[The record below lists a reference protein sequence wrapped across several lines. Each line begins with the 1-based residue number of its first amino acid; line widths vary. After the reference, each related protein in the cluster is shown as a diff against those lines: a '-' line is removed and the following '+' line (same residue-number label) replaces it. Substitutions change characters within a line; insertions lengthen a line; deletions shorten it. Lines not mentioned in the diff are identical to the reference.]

1 MKKSFDVLKYK
12 LIAPIPSI
20 AIVLI
25 GLVMFFAI
33 GFNAGIDFAAG
44 LSERIQ
50 IAPVGLY
57 VSYEGSDD
65 AVLGTQGGSLVL
77 TSRNAS
83 GVQTRVFDA
92 SQYPTVSELAKAL
105 GESGIKTEVKD
116 GSLKTSALVFGSGF
130 PLRLSGTKQRLN
142 FSSGSAAVSI
152 SEVRSALSSL
162 NSVNVQI
169 VGEPADSIF
178 QIRLRASE
186 DGSQKSTEQAVSSQL
201 EKSFDREEIVVL
213 QSDFVGPKF
222 SSSLFTSSIKAILVV
237 MVLILIY
244 ISFRF
249 RLAYAISSVVALTHD
264 ILMMLSFIV
273 IFRLEVSSTTVA
285 AVLTI
290 IGYSLNATIVIFDRV
305 RENILNRDKS
315 LSVDEIIAKSVRDS
329 FTRTI
334 ITSVTTLFAVIPL
347 AIFSSGSIRLFAIN
361 LIWGVIVG
369 AYSSNFIAPAL
380 LHYLHAF
387 DAIDKVKKK
396 KEDESYHIGDAYV

>member
-1 MKKSFDVLKYK
+1 MKNKFDVLKYK
-12 LIAPIPSI
+12 KIAPIPSL
-20 AIVLI
+20 AFMLVGLI
-25 GLVMFFAI
+25 MFFAV

-77 TSRNAS
+77 TRRNAS
-83 GVQTRVFDA
+83 GVQTKSFDA
-92 SQYPTVSELAKAL
+92 ATYVTVNDLAKAME
-105 GESGIKTEVKD
+105 ESGIKVEVRNGD
-116 GSLKTSALVFGSGF
+116 LKSSALVSGSGF
-130 PLRLSGTKQRLN
+130 PLRLNATKQRIN
-142 FSSGSAAVSI
+142 FASSDAEVSI
-152 SEVRSALSSL
+152 GDVRSALSDL
-162 NSVNVQI
+162 PGVNVQT
-169 VGEPADSIF
+169 VGDAAASIF
-178 QIRLRASE
+178 QIKLKASE
-186 DGSQKSTEQAVSSQL
+186 DGSQKSTEAAVSSLL
-201 EKSFDREEIVVL
+201 EQAFDREEVVVL

-237 MVLILIY
+237 IVLILIY

-249 RLAYAISSVVALTHD
+249 RLAYAISSVIALLHD
-264 ILMMLSFIV
+264 IMMMLAFIV

-305 RENILNRDKS
+305 RENILNRDRS
-315 LSVDEIIAKSVRDS
+315 LSVDGIISKSVRDS

-334 ITSVTTLFAVIPL
+334 ITSLTTLFAVVPL
-347 AIFSSGSIRLFAIN
+347 AIFSTGAIRLFAIN
-361 LIWGVIVG
+361 LIWGVVVG

-387 DAIDKVKKK
+387 DAIDKIKKK